1 MPDHIVNRSKKGF
14 GIPIAKWINGPF
26 KKDIKDV
33 LMSKKIISSKWLN
46 TSYIEKLLNEH
57 FDKKK
62 DNRKL
67 IWTLF
72 VLENWLLTHPH

>member
-1 MPDHIVNRSKKGF
+1 
-14 GIPIAKWINGPF
+14 
-26 KKDIKDV
+26 
-33 LMSKKIISSKWLN
+33 MSKKIISSKWLN